1 MKKRKNID
9 GPDDGDGDELVDK
22 LYVAGCF
29 GISIGMVD
37 QLRRDKKLRAIKIGR
52 KVRFEHTELKRY
64 LKSEQEGGDGA
75 GSAVVKNGGNGTK
88 PAGGR
93 GGRRQ
98 QSGAR

>member
-1 MKKRKNID
+1 MKERKNID

-52 KVRFEHTELKRY
+52 KVRFERTELKRY

-93 GGRRQ
+93 GGCRQ

>member
-1 MKKRKNID
+1 MKERQNID

-52 KVRFEHTELKRY
+52 KVRFERTELKRY

-75 GSAVVKNGGNGTK
+75 GAAVVKNGGTGTT
-88 PAGGR
+88 PVGGR